1 MGCKSNQLEGVL
13 IEENLAKN
21 GFNKAEKISDAD
33 FFILNSCTV
42 THKSDNE
49 AFQILNHAK
58 KQNPQITTVLTGCI
72 AQIEK
77 EKLLENPNVDIVLG
91 NDEKLEIS
99 KYLYCPPP
107 QPSPSRGEE
116 ETPCFAQ
123 EIQTLDSFHQVL
135 LHDTSKTRASLKIQD
150 GCDHRCSY
158 CIIPFAR
165 GKNRSA
171 DIDFILKQIKIYE
184 DAGFKE
190 IMLTGIHIGQW
201 SGANSKWQ
209 IANGTNRCEDAKMC
223 RCLDDNNHAST
234 PLRLHA
240 SLLDLLQTIENHTK
254 IERFR
259 LGSLNPLEI
268 NDEMLEFLKNSKKF
282 CPHFH
287 LSLQSMCDKT
297 LTSMNRH
304 YSVQQALDLIE
315 KIRQIFPLGFIGS
328 DIIAGFVGESD
339 EDFQTTIENL
349 KKSKL
354 TQIHTFPYSIRKGTA
369 AEKFQGHLPQ
379 KIKDAR
385 AAVIKEISAQKFAEF
400 LRANLNSTQEVLIEK
415 NSDKKTGAYK
425 GVTRNYLNVLIK
437 SDENSGDIRNT
448 LQTVRIES
456 VDPVVTGTVLHHLK

>member
-13 IEENLAKN
+13 IEENLVKN
-21 GFNKAEKISDAD
+21 GYKKTEKIAEAD

-49 AFQILNHAK
+49 ALQILNRAK
-58 KQNPQITTVLTGCI
+58 KQNPKVITVLTGCI

-99 KYLYCPPP
+99 KYIEN
-107 QPSPSRGEE
+107 SFSVS
-116 ETPCFAQ
+116 
-123 EIQTLDSFHQVL
+123 EIADLNSFHQVL
-135 LHDTSKTRASLKIQD
+135 LHDTKKTRASLKIQD

-171 DIDFILKQIKIYE
+171 DLDFILEQIKIYE
-184 DAGFKE
+184 QAGFKE

-201 SGANSKWQ
+201 GVNEK
-209 IANGTNRCEDAKMC
+209 
-223 RCLDDNNHAST
+223 
-234 PLRLHA
+234 LRLTSHV
-240 SLLDLLQTIENHTK
+240 SRLTLLDLLKEIENRTNV
-254 IERFR
+254 ERFR

-268 NDEMLEFLKNSKKF
+268 NDEMLEFMKNSQKF

-297 LTSMNRH
+297 LKSMNRH
-304 YSVQQALDLIE
+304 YSVTQALDLIE
-315 KIRQIFPLGFIGS
+315 KIHQIFPLGFIGS
-328 DIIAGFVGESD
+328 DIIAGFAGESE

-349 KKSKL
+349 KKSKF

-369 AEKFQGHLPQ
+369 AEKFEGHLPQ
-379 KIKDAR
+379 KIKDER
-385 AAVIKEISAQKFAEF
+385 AKVIKEISAQKFAEF

-415 NSDKKTGAYK
+415 NLDKKTGMYK
-425 GVTRNYLNVLIK
+425 GMSRNYLNVLIK
-437 SDENSGDIRNT
+437 PDKNLGDIKNT
-448 LQTVRIES
+448 IQMVKIES
-456 VDPVVTGTVLHHLK
+456 INPIVLGTINSF

>member
-1 MGCKSNQLEGVL
+1 MKKRFLIKTMGCKSNQLEGVL

-21 GFNKAEKISDAD
+21 GFEKAEKITNAD

-58 KQNPQITTVLTGCI
+58 KQNQQVITVLTGCI
-72 AQIEK
+72 AQVEK

-99 KYLYCPPP
+99 KYLKNEF
-107 QPSPSRGEE
+107 SVSKIEN
-116 ETPCFAQ
+116 
-123 EIQTLDSFHQVL
+123 LDSFHQIL

-171 DIDFILKQIKIYE
+171 DLDFILEQIKIYE
-184 DAGFKE
+184 KAGFKE

-201 SGANSKWQ
+201 CKANSTGAIEQK
-209 IANGTNRCEDAKMC
+209 K
-223 RCLDDNNHAST
+223 
-234 PLRLHA
+234 
-240 SLLDLLQTIENHTK
+240 LLFLLQEIESKTK

-268 NDEMLEFLKNSKKF
+268 SDEMLDFLKNSKKF

-297 LTSMNRH
+297 LKSMNRH

-315 KIRQIFPLGFIGS
+315 KIRLIFPLGFIGS
-328 DIIAGFVGESD
+328 DIIAGFAGESE
-339 EDFQTTIENL
+339 EDFQTTVENL

-354 TQIHTFPYSIRKGTA
+354 TQIHTFPYSIRKGTT
-369 AEKFQGHLPQ
+369 AEKFDGHLPQ

-385 AAVIKEISAQKFAEF
+385 AKAIKEISAQKFAEF
-400 LRANLNSTQEVLIEK
+400 LRANLYSIQEVLIEK
-415 NSDKKTGAYK
+415 NLDKKTGAYK

-437 SDENSGDIRNT
+437 PGKNLGDIRNT
-448 LQTVRIES
+448 LQTVRIERIE
-456 VDPVVTGTVLHHLK
+456 PVVSGAILHHLE